1 MPQPRGVG
9 LSLDP
14 ASVLPD
20 ELIDRIRARAPGYD
34 ERNEFFH
41 EDFHELVEAGY
52 LKAFVAQAAGGLG
65 ASLADVVRLQR
76 RLAAA
81 APATALGVN
90 MHLVWTGVARVFE
103 ARGDASLDFVLHE
116 AAAGEV
122 FSFGISEAG
131 NDSVLFDSVTAAEPQ
146 PGGGV
151 RFTGTKVFT
160 SLAPVWTR
168 MGTFG
173 KDSTGQE
180 PQLVYG
186 FIRRDEPGWRH
197 LDDWDTLGM
206 RASQS
211 CTTLLEGALAPEER
225 IVRRLPVGPNPDLL
239 IFGIFA
245 VFETLLAAVYTG
257 IAERALALGVEA
269 AHRRKSL
276 KNGGR
281 PYAQD
286 PDIRWQLA
294 DAAMAV
300 DGVLPQLERV
310 AEDVDGLVDRGAA
323 WFPALS
329 GLKHRATE
337 TARAVVDVAMRVG
350 GGGGYFRS
358 SELQRLYRDV
368 VAGQYHP
375 SDPESAHATV
385 ANALLGPLEDPAVGR
400 N

>member
-1 MPQPRGVG
+1 MG
-9 LSLDP
+9 LNPKL
-14 ASVLPD
+14 VLPG
-20 ELIDRIRARAPGYD
+20 ELLERVRSRAAGYD

-41 EDFHELVEAGY
+41 EDFQELVAADY
-52 LKAFVAQAAGGLG
+52 LKAFVPAAAGGLG

-76 RLAAA
+76 RLASA

-90 MHLVWTGVARVFE
+90 MHLVWTGVARVFQ
-103 ARGDASLDFVLHE
+103 ARGDSALDFVLDE

-122 FSFGISEAG
+122 FAFGISEAG
-131 NDSVLFDSVTAAEPQ
+131 NDSVLFDSVTTAEPLAD
-146 PGGGV
+146 GAY
-151 RFTGTKVFT
+151 RFKGTKVFT

-173 KDSTGQE
+173 KDESGPE
-180 PQLVYG
+180 PRLVYG
-186 FIRRDEPGWRH
+186 FIRREEPGWRH

-211 CTTLLEGALAPEER
+211 QTTLLEGAIAPADR
-225 IVRRLPVGPNPDLL
+225 VVRKLPVGPNPDLL

-257 IAERALALGVEA
+257 IAERALELGVEA

-276 KNGGR
+276 RNGGT

-294 DAAMAV
+294 DAAIALDGVLLQLDRIADDV
-300 DGVLPQLERV
+300 DGVVER
-310 AEDVDGLVDRGAA
+310 GSA

-337 TARAVVDVAMRVG
+337 TARRVVDAAMRVG
-350 GGGGYFRS
+350 GGSGYFRS

-368 VAGQYHP
+368 LAGLYHP

-385 ANALLGPLEDPAVGR
+385 ANALLGPIE
-400 N
+400 

>member
-1 MPQPRGVG
+1 MV
-9 LSLDP
+9 LDP
-14 ASVLPD
+14 SAVLSD
-20 ELIDRIRARAPGYD
+20 QLLERIRSRAPGYD
-34 ERNEFFH
+34 ERNEFFR
-41 EDFHELVEAGY
+41 EDFEELTAAGY
-52 LKAFVAQAAGGLG
+52 LKAFVAQDDGGLG

-90 MHLVWTGVARVFE
+90 MHLVWTGVARVLQ
-103 ARGDASLDFVLHE
+103 ARGDSSLDFVLEE

-122 FSFGISEAG
+122 FAFGISEAG
-131 NDSVLFDSVTAAEPQ
+131 NDSVLFDSVTTATRLPDGAYAYT
-146 PGGGV
+146 GV
-151 RFTGTKVFT
+151 KVFT

-173 KDSTGQE
+173 KEETEAE
-180 PQLVYG
+180 PRLVYG
-186 FIRRDEPGWRH
+186 FIRRDQPGWRH

-211 CTTLLEGALAPEER
+211 CTTILEGAVAPADR
-225 IVRRLPVGPNPDLL
+225 IVRSLPVGPNPDLL
-239 IFGIFA
+239 VFGIFA
-245 VFETLLAAVYTG
+245 VFETLLSAVYTG
-257 IAERALALGVEA
+257 IAERALELGVEA

-276 KNGGR
+276 RNGGR
-281 PYAQD
+281 AYSQD

-300 DGVLPQLERV
+300 DGVLPQLERI
-310 AEDVDGLVDRGAA
+310 ADDVDAIADRGSA
-323 WFPALS
+323 WFGALS
-329 GLKHRATE
+329 GLKHRATAA
-337 TARAVVDVAMRVG
+337 ARRVVDVAMSVG

-368 VAGQYHP
+368 LAGLYHP

-385 ANALLGPLEDPAVGR
+385 ANALLGPLEDPAGT
-400 N
+400 

>member
-1 MPQPRGVG
+1 MN
-9 LSLDP
+9 LDP
-14 ASVLPD
+14 ETVLPD
-20 ELIDRIRARAPGYD
+20 ELVERIRSRAPGYD
-34 ERNEFFH
+34 ERNEFFR
-41 EDFHELVEAGY
+41 EDFDELVEAGY
-52 LKAFVAQAAGGLG
+52 LKVFVPREAGGLG

-81 APATALGVN
+81 APATALGIN
-90 MHLVWTGVARVFE
+90 MHLVWTGVARVFRD
-103 ARGDASLDFVLHE
+103 RGDAALDFVLGD

-131 NDSVLFDSVTAAEPQ
+131 NDSVLFDSVTSADPE
-146 PGGGV
+146 PGGGY
-151 RFTGTKVFT
+151 RLTGTKVFT

-173 KDSTGQE
+173 KDTSGPE
-180 PQLVYG
+180 PALVYG
-186 FIRRDEPGWRH
+186 FIRRDTPGWRH

-211 CTTLLEGALAPEER
+211 CTTILDGVRVAPDR

-239 IFGIFA
+239 VFGIFA

-269 AHRRKSL
+269 AHRRTSL

-281 PYAQD
+281 PYAKD
-286 PDIRWQLA
+286 PDVRWQLA
-294 DAAMAV
+294 DAAMEL

-310 AEDVDGLVDRGAA
+310 ADDVDACVDRGPA

-337 TARAVVDVAMRVG
+337 TARSVVDTAMRVG

-358 SELQRLYRDV
+358 HELQRLYRDV
-368 VAGQYHP
+368 LAGLYHP

-385 ANALLGPLEDPAVGR
+385 ANALLGPLED
-400 N
+400 

>member
-1 MPQPRGVG
+1 MN
-9 LSLDP
+9 LDP
-14 ASVLPD
+14 SVVLP
-20 ELIDRIRARAPGYD
+20 EALIERIHSRAPGYD
-34 ERNEFFH
+34 ERNEFFR
-41 EDFHELVEAGY
+41 EDFDELAASGY
-52 LKAFVAQAAGGLG
+52 LKAFVPEAAGGLG

-90 MHLVWTGVARVFE
+90 MHLVWTGVARVFQT
-103 ARGDASLDFVLHE
+103 RGDTALDFVLDE

-131 NDSVLFDSVTAAEPQ
+131 NDSVLFDSVTAAVPDAD
-146 PGGGV
+146 GGY

-173 KDSTGQE
+173 KDTTGPE
-180 PQLVYG
+180 PALVYG
-186 FIRRDEPGWRH
+186 FIRRDAPGWRH

-211 CTTLLEGALAPEER
+211 CTTILEGVHAPADR

-239 IFGIFA
+239 VFGIFA

-269 AHRRKSL
+269 AHRRTSL

-281 PYAQD
+281 PYAKD

-294 DAAMAV
+294 DASMAV

-310 AEDVDGLVDRGAA
+310 ADDVDALVDRGTA

-337 TARAVVDVAMRVG
+337 TARRVVNTAVRVG

-358 SELQRLYRDV
+358 HELQRLYRDV
-368 VAGQYHP
+368 LAGLYHP

-385 ANALLGPLEDPAVGR
+385 ANALLGPLED
-400 N
+400 

>member
-1 MPQPRGVG
+1 VP
-9 LSLDP
+9 LDP
-14 ASVLPD
+14 GSILTDSLV
-20 ELIDRIRARAPGYD
+20 ERIRSRAAGYD
-34 ERNEFFH
+34 ERNEFFG
-41 EDFHELVEAGY
+41 EDFDELVEAGH
-52 LKAFVAQAAGGLG
+52 LKAFVPQALGGLG

-90 MHLVWTGVARVFE
+90 MHLVWTGVARVFQ
-103 ARGDASLDFVLHE
+103 ARGEASLDFVLEE

-146 PGGGV
+146 AGGGY
-151 RFTGTKVFT
+151 RYTGTKVFT

-173 KDSTGQE
+173 KDTSGEE
-180 PQLVYG
+180 PRLVYG

-211 CTTLLEGALAPEER
+211 CTTILDGAFAPADR
-225 IVRRLPVGPNPDLL
+225 IVRSLPVGPNPDLL
-239 IFGIFA
+239 VFGIFA

-257 IAERALALGVEA
+257 IAERALQLGVEA

-276 KNGGR
+276 RNGGR
-281 PYAQD
+281 PYSQD

-294 DAAMAV
+294 EAAMTV
-300 DGVLPQLERV
+300 DGVLPQLERM
-310 AEDVDGLVDRGAA
+310 ADDVDRLVDRGAA

-337 TARAVVDVAMRVG
+337 AARSVVDAALRVG

-368 VAGQYHP
+368 LAGLYHP

-385 ANALLGPLEDPAVGR
+385 ANALLGPLEG
-400 N
+400 

>member
-1 MPQPRGVG
+1 M
-9 LSLDP
+9 SLDP
-14 ASVLPD
+14 TSVLPD
-20 ELIDRIRARAPGYD
+20 ELIERIRSRAPGYD
-34 ERNEFFH
+34 ERNEFFR
-41 EDFHELVEAGY
+41 EDFDELVEAGY
-52 LKAFVAQAAGGLG
+52 LKAFVSESAGGLG

-103 ARGDASLDFVLHE
+103 ARGDASLDFVLEE
-116 AAAGEV
+116 AGAGEV

-131 NDSVLFDSVTAAEPQ
+131 NDSVLFDSMTVAEPQ
-146 PGGGV
+146 AEGGV

-173 KDSTGQE
+173 KDATGPE
-180 PQLVYG
+180 PRLVYA

-211 CTTLLEGALAPEER
+211 CTTILDGAYAPESR
-225 IVRRLPVGPNPDLL
+225 IARRLPVGPNPDLL
-239 IFGIFA
+239 VFGIFA

-276 KNGGR
+276 KNGGQ

-294 DAAMAV
+294 EAAMAL
-300 DGVLPQLERV
+300 DGVLPHLERV
-310 AEDVDGLVDRGAA
+310 ADDLDGLVDRGPA

-337 TARAVVDVAMRVG
+337 TARAVVDIAMRVG

-358 SELQRLYRDV
+358 NELQRLYRDV
-368 VAGQYHP
+368 LAGLYHP

-385 ANALLGPLEDPAVGR
+385 ANALLGPIEEPASGAVDG
-400 N
+400 

>member
-1 MPQPRGVG
+1 M
-9 LSLDP
+9 SLEPDQ
-14 ASVLPD
+14 VLPQD
-20 ELIDRIRARAPGYD
+20 LIVRIRARAAGYD
-34 ERNEFFH
+34 ERNEFFR
-41 EDFHELVEAGY
+41 EDFEELVAAGY
-52 LKAFVAQAAGGLG
+52 LKAFVAEGNGGLG
-65 ASLADVVRLQR
+65 AGLADVVRLQR

-90 MHLVWTGVARVFE
+90 MHLVWTGVARVFQ
-103 ARGDASLDFVLHE
+103 ARDDSGLDFVLEE
-116 AAAGEV
+116 AAAGEI

-131 NDSVLFDSVTAAEPQ
+131 NDSVLFDSVTLAEPQ
-146 PGGGV
+146 SDGSY
-151 RFTGTKVFT
+151 RYTGTKVFT

-173 KDSTGQE
+173 KDTTGEE
-180 PQLVYG
+180 PRLVYG
-186 FIRRDEPGWRH
+186 FIRRAEPGWRH

-211 CTTLLEGALAPEER
+211 CTTILEGALAPANR
-225 IVRRLPVGPNPDLL
+225 VVRMLPVGPNPDLL
-239 IFGIFA
+239 IFAIFA

-257 IAERALALGVEA
+257 IAERALELGIEA
-269 AHRRKSL
+269 AHRRTSL
-276 KNGGR
+276 KNDGR
-281 PYAQD
+281 PYSQD

-294 DAAMAV
+294 DAAMAL

-310 AEDVDGLVDRGAA
+310 ADDVDGVIDRGAA

-337 TARAVVDVAMRVG
+337 TARQVVDVAMRVG

-358 SELQRLYRDV
+358 NELQRLYRDV
-368 VAGQYHP
+368 LAGLYHP

-385 ANALLGPLEDPAVGR
+385 ANALLGPIED
-400 N
+400 

>member
-1 MPQPRGVG
+1 MV
-9 LSLDP
+9 LDP
-14 ASVLPD
+14 SAVLPD
-20 ELIDRIRARAPGYD
+20 ELLERIRSRAPGYD
-34 ERNEFFH
+34 ERNEFFR
-41 EDFHELVEAGY
+41 EDFEELTTAGY
-52 LKAFVAQAAGGLG
+52 LKAFIPQGDGGLG

-81 APATALGVN
+81 APATALGIN
-90 MHLVWTGVARVFE
+90 MHLVWAGVARVFR
-103 ARGDASLDFVLHE
+103 ARGDSSLDFILEE

-122 FSFGISEAG
+122 FAFGISEAG
-131 NDSVLFDSVTAAEPQ
+131 NDSVLFDSVTTATPLPDGAYSYT
-146 PGGGV
+146 GV
-151 RFTGTKVFT
+151 KVFT

-173 KDSTGQE
+173 KDETGAE
-180 PQLVYG
+180 PRLVYG
-186 FIRRDEPGWRH
+186 FIRRDQPGWRH

-211 CTTLLEGALAPEER
+211 CTTILEGAVANADR
-225 IVRRLPVGPNPDLL
+225 IVRSLPVGPNPDLL
-239 IFGIFA
+239 VFGIFA

-257 IAERALALGVEA
+257 IAERALELAVEA
-269 AHRRKSL
+269 AHRRRSL
-276 KNGGR
+276 RNGGR
-281 PYAQD
+281 AYSQD
-286 PDIRWQLA
+286 PDVRWQLA

-300 DGVLPQLERV
+300 DGVLPQLERI
-310 AEDVDGLVDRGAA
+310 ADDVDRIADRGSA

-337 TARAVVDVAMRVG
+337 TARRVVDAAMRVG

-368 VAGQYHP
+368 LAGLYHP

-385 ANALLGPLEDPAVGR
+385 ANALLGPLEDQAGS
-400 N
+400 

>member
-1 MPQPRGVG
+1 
-9 LSLDP
+9 
-14 ASVLPD
+14 
-20 ELIDRIRARAPGYD
+20 
-34 ERNEFFH
+34 
-41 EDFHELVEAGY
+41 
-52 LKAFVAQAAGGLG
+52 
-65 ASLADVVRLQR
+65 
-76 RLAAA
+76 
-81 APATALGVN
+81 
-90 MHLVWTGVARVFE
+90 
-103 ARGDASLDFVLHE
+103 
-116 AAAGEV
+116 
-122 FSFGISEAG
+122 
-131 NDSVLFDSVTAAEPQ
+131 
-146 PGGGV
+146 
-151 RFTGTKVFT
+151 
-160 SLAPVWTR
+160 
-168 MGTFG
+168 
-173 KDSTGQE
+173 
-180 PQLVYG
+180 VYG

-337 TARAVVDVAMRVG
+337 TARTVVDIAMRVG

-385 ANALLGPLEDPAVGR
+385 ANALLGPLEDAALGEER

>member
-1 MPQPRGVG
+1 MP
-9 LSLDP
+9 LDP
-14 ASVLPD
+14 AALLPD
-20 ELIDRIRARAPGYD
+20 DLIERIRSRAAGYD
-34 ERNEFFH
+34 ERNEFFS
-41 EDFHELVEAGY
+41 EDFRELVEIGY
-52 LKAFVAQAAGGLG
+52 LKAFVHERDGGLG
-65 ASLADVVRLQR
+65 AGLSDVVRFQR
-76 RLAAA
+76 RLAAG
-81 APATALGVN
+81 APATALGIN
-90 MHLVWTGVARVFE
+90 MHLVWTGVARVFQE
-103 ARGDASLDFVLHE
+103 RGDSSLDFVLEE

-131 NDSVLFDSVTAAEPQ
+131 NDSVLFDSVTIAEPQ
-146 PGGGV
+146 PDGGY
-151 RFTGTKVFT
+151 RYTGTKVFT

-173 KDSTGQE
+173 KDTAGDE
-180 PQLVYG
+180 ALLVYG
-186 FIRRDEPGWRH
+186 FIRRDESGWRH

-211 CTTLLEGALAPEER
+211 CTTILEGALAPKNR
-225 IVRRLPVGPNPDLL
+225 IVRKLPVGPNPDLL

-257 IAERALALGVEA
+257 IAERALQLGVDA
-269 AHRRKSL
+269 AHRRRSL

-294 DAAMAV
+294 DAAMAL

-310 AEDVDGLVDRGAA
+310 ADDVDRQVDRGAA

-337 TARAVVDVAMRVG
+337 TARSVVDVAMRVG
-350 GGGGYFRS
+350 GGGGYYRS

-368 VAGQYHP
+368 LAGLYHP
-375 SDPESAHATV
+375 SDPESAHGTV
-385 ANALLGPLEDPAVGR
+385 ANALLGPLED
-400 N
+400 

>member
-1 MPQPRGVG
+1 MP
-9 LSLDP
+9 LDP
-14 ASVLPD
+14 AAILPND
-20 ELIDRIRARAPGYD
+20 LLERLRSRAAGYD
-34 ERNEFFH
+34 ERNEFFS
-41 EDFHELVEAGY
+41 EDFRELVEIGY
-52 LKAFVAQAAGGLG
+52 LKVFVPKSEAGLG
-65 ASLADVVRLQR
+65 ASLSDVVRFQR

-81 APATALGVN
+81 APATALGIN
-90 MHLVWTGVARVFE
+90 MHLVWTGVARLFHE
-103 ARGDASLDFVLHE
+103 HGDSGLDFVLEE

-131 NDSVLFDSVTAAEPQ
+131 NDSVLFDSVTTAEPQ
-146 PGGGV
+146 PDGGY
-151 RFTGTKVFT
+151 RYTGTKVFT

-173 KDSTGQE
+173 KDTTGDG
-180 PQLVYG
+180 PRLVYG

-211 CTTLLEGALAPEER
+211 CTTILEGALAPANR
-225 IVRRLPVGPNPDLL
+225 IVRKLPVGPNLDLL

-257 IAERALALGVEA
+257 VAERALQLGVDA
-269 AHRRKSL
+269 ARRRKSL
-276 KNGGR
+276 RNGGR

-294 DAAMAV
+294 DAAMAL

-310 AEDVDGLVDRGAA
+310 ADDVDRKVDRGAA

-337 TARAVVDVAMRVG
+337 TARSVVDVAMRVG
-350 GGGGYFRS
+350 GGGGYYRS
-358 SELQRLYRDV
+358 NELQRLYRDV
-368 VAGQYHP
+368 LAGLYHP

-385 ANALLGPLEDPAVGR
+385 ANALLGPLED
-400 N
+400 